1 MQEALPINY
10 SLVCV
15 LKGTTR
21 REFKTYDKSL
31 LVHKGAM
38 LKVLAR
44 LLLIKKKK
52 LFLKIKAQMIKE
64 NFLHSEP
71 NLCFGGVD
79 ATAKKNILKNILYN
93 ITCMTET

>member
-1 MQEALPINY
+1 
-10 SLVCV
+10 
-15 LKGTTR
+15 
-21 REFKTYDKSL
+21 
-31 LVHKGAM
+31 M

-79 ATAKKNILKNILYN
+79 ATEKKNILKNILYN